1 MPKALYAGKL
11 FDGLVDCYVL
21 DDKRRVISQRGMV
34 RTLTGGGAKD
44 GKITR
49 FVERL
54 PEKFRHLASGP
65 AIEFILPSGGR
76 ALGRESEWAVD
87 VWQAYVDAHFAGEL
101 HPAQEELARHS
112 ANILRSLGKV
122 GLAALIDEATGYQE
136 VRASD
141 ELRGLFARYLRD
153 EPMAW
158 TRMWDDEVVGKLCS
172 LYQVERSG
180 KVFPA
185 FLGTVIGKLYQTILP
200 ADVYA
205 ELKQRNGSGNERQGK
220 HHQFFRDSLWRFV
233 NNDIPTIAYFARVSR
248 SRDEFWNHVH
258 ARYQDALFQLSMR
271 GVE

>member
-21 DDKRRVISQRGMV
+21 DDGRRVISQRGMV
-34 RTLTGGGAKD
+34 RSLSGGPGR
-44 GKITR
+44 GNVSRYI
-49 FVERL
+49 ERL
-54 PEKFRHLASGP
+54 PSQFNGLTVVPEIHF
-65 AIEFILPSGGR
+65 AIPTGGR
-76 ALGRESEWAVD
+76 AIGREHAWAVD

-101 HPAQEELARHS
+101 HPAQEDLAKRS
-112 ANILRSLGKV
+112 AVILRSLGKV

-141 ELRGLFARYLRD
+141 ELRGMFARYLRD
-153 EPMAW
+153 EPMTW

-172 LYQVERSG
+172 LYQVERRG
-180 KVFPA
+180 RQFPT
-185 FLGTVIGKLYQTILP
+185 FLGNVIGKLYQVILP
-200 ADVYA
+200 ADVYS
-205 ELKQRNGSGNERQGK
+205 EMKLRNGSGNERQGK

-233 NNDIPTIAYFARVSR
+233 NNDMPTIAYFARVSR
-248 SRDEFWNHVH
+248 SRDEFWNHIH